1 VRSALLPGDA
11 DHLRFSRG
19 QRHPPPRALRRLDL
33 QRHGGLRA
41 GRARGGGAR
50 RRATRGRLVSGETP
64 HVSIVIPIYNEEG
77 ILRGSVLEL
86 EEKMRRFG
94 WSYELLLCE
103 NGSRDRTVEIGK
115 ELEAEHP
122 QVRMLS
128 VGEPN
133 YGLAMKQGI
142 LEARGRYVICDEI
155 DLLDTEFYARAMA
168 LLERSDTGL
177 VVGAKAMVG
186 SNDQRPLFR
195 RAATRIYNGL
205 LRAVCRYPGTDT
217 HGLKAF
223 RREALLDTARR
234 CVLDRDVFASEFV
247 IRAHREGKKVVE
259 IPFAVREKRPPSIRL
274 LKRVPHVVKSVAR
287 LAISVRRG

>member
-1 VRSALLPGDA
+1 MNDTSP
-11 DHLRFSRG
+11 HL
-19 QRHPPPRALRRLDL
+19 
-33 QRHGGLRA
+33 
-41 GRARGGGAR
+41 
-50 RRATRGRLVSGETP
+50 
-64 HVSIVIPIYNEEG
+64 SIVIPIYNEEG

-86 EEKMRRFG
+86 EEKLRRFG

-103 NGSRDRTVEIGK
+103 NGSRDRTIEIGK
-115 ELEAEHP
+115 DLEAEHDE
-122 QVRMLS
+122 VRMLS
-128 VGEPN
+128 VGQPN
-133 YGLAMKQGI
+133 YGLAMRQGI
-142 LEARGRYVICDEI
+142 LEARGHFVICDEI

-168 LLERSDTGL
+168 LLERSDTDL
-177 VVGAKAMVG
+177 VVGSKAMVG

-195 RAATRIYNGL
+195 RAATRVYNGM
-205 LRAVCRYPGTDT
+205 LRAVCHYPGTDT

-274 LKRVPHVVKSVAR
+274 MKRVPHVIASVAK
-287 LAISVRRG
+287 LAISVRRNPDSDG

>member
-1 VRSALLPGDA
+1 MSD
-11 DHLRFSRG
+11 
-19 QRHPPPRALRRLDL
+19 
-33 QRHGGLRA
+33 
-41 GRARGGGAR
+41 GGA
-50 RRATRGRLVSGETP
+50 L
-64 HVSIVIPIYNEEG
+64 HVSIVIPVYNEEG

-86 EEKMRRFG
+86 EEKLRRFG

-115 ELEAEHP
+115 ELQAEHP

-133 YGLAMKQGI
+133 YGRAMRQGI

-168 LLERSDTGL
+168 LLERSDTEL
-177 VVGAKAMVG
+177 VVGSKAMVG

-195 RAATRIYNGL
+195 RAATRVYNGM
-205 LRAVCRYPGTDT
+205 LRAVCHYPGTDT

-223 RREALLDTARR
+223 RRDALLDTARR
-234 CVLDRDVFASEFV
+234 CILDRDVFASEFV
-247 IRAHREGKKVVE
+247 IRAHREGKQVVE

-274 LKRVPHVVKSVAR
+274 MKRVPHVLRSVAR
-287 LAISVRRG
+287 LAVSVRRNGEE

>member
-1 VRSALLPGDA
+1 MSGGEGGDA
-11 DHLRFSRG
+11 
-19 QRHPPPRALRRLDL
+19 
-33 QRHGGLRA
+33 
-41 GRARGGGAR
+41 
-50 RRATRGRLVSGETP
+50 P
-64 HVSIVIPIYNEEG
+64 HVSVVIPVYNEEG

-86 EEKMRRFG
+86 EEKLRRFG

-103 NGSRDRTVEIGK
+103 NGSRDRTIEIGR
-115 ELEAEHP
+115 ELEIEHP

-128 VGEPN
+128 VGQPN

-142 LEARGRYVICDEI
+142 LEARGTFVICDEI

-168 LLERSDTGL
+168 LLERSDTDL
-177 VVGAKAMVG
+177 VVGSKAMVG

-195 RAATRIYNGL
+195 RTATRVYNGM
-205 LRAVCRYPGTDT
+205 LRAVCRFPGTDT

-223 RREALLDTARR
+223 RRAALLETARR

-259 IPFAVREKRPPSIRL
+259 IPFAVREKRPPSINL
-274 LKRVPHVVKSVAR
+274 LKRVPHVVKSVAK
-287 LAISVRRG
+287 LAISVRRR